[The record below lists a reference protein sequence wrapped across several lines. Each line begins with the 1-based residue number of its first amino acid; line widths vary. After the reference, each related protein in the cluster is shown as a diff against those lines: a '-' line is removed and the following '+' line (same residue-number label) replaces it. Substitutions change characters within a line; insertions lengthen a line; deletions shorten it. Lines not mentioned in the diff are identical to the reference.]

1 MHCDIGLIQKA
12 FTSAAAWCRH
22 PLDAAPLLPSGQA
35 PSSALSVLQS
45 QLHQQQLARS
55 LGLADA
61 EVLTMILQGSKALQ
75 EHSH

>member
-1 MHCDIGLIQKA
+1 M
-12 FTSAAAWCRH
+12 
-22 PLDAAPLLPSGQA
+22 DAAPLLPSGQ
-35 PSSALSVLQS
+35 PPNSALSVLQS

-75 EHSH
+75 EHSN